1 MKKLLLLFSL
11 ATFTLAS
18 CSSDDNDDIIIT
30 PESIKGEY
38 VGKMTINKEVEEGVN
53 LKVDKNI
60 NFLSFPVKEIVSSI
74 VPEDQLKATLEA
86 IEAIPYSIEY
96 TGEIVGEKMALL
108 LAPKELSFDINAAEK
123 TQKVVVTFDSKST
136 GIFDGRDNTLS
147 FALKATKVSV
157 DGEENTDFKEINYVL
172 LPSRKTVVKLDVKDV
187 EGTYETAMTAK
198 QGEATAEHKL
208 TSIAKDNVL
217 TINEFP
223 IKEIILAVVE
233 GNTEK
238 ADAIIADLDK
248 VNLSINYTAEV
259 TKAKDAIE
267 LTLKP
272 TDLKLKV
279 KVEDVEKEVV
289 TTFAADKNGKY
300 LAKDK
305 SLSFNLKAEK
315 VSVDGKTIESFVA
328 VEYDATATI
337 KK

>member
-11 ATFTLAS
+11 ATFALAS

-30 PESIKGEY
+30 PENIKGEY
-38 VGKMTINKEVEEGVN
+38 VGKMTINKEAEEGVN

-60 NFLSFPVKEIVSSI
+60 NFLAFPIKDIVSSI
-74 VPEDQLKATLEA
+74 VPEDELEATLEA

-108 LAPKELSFDINAAEK
+108 LAPKELSFDINVAEK
-123 TQKVVVTFDSKST
+123 TQKIVVTFDGKST

-147 FALKATKVSV
+147 FALKATKISV
-157 DGEENTDFKEINYVL
+157 DGEESADFKEINYVL
-172 LPSRKTVVKLDVKDV
+172 LPSRKTIVKLDVKDV
-187 EGTYETAMTAK
+187 EGTYETAIITK
-198 QGEATAEHKL
+198 QGEAIAEHKL
-208 TSIAKDNVL
+208 TSITKDNVL

-233 GNTEK
+233 SNTEK

-248 VNLSINYTAEV
+248 VNYSINYTAEV
-259 TKAKDAIE
+259 TKANDAIE

-272 TDLKLKV
+272 TELKLKI
-279 KVEDVEKEVV
+279 KIEDVEKEVV
-289 TTFAADKNGKY
+289 TTFVANKKGKY

-305 SLSFNLKAEK
+305 SLSFNIRAEK
-315 VSVDGKTIESFVA
+315 VSVDGKAIESFIA
-328 VEYDATATI
+328 VEYNASATI